1 MVVNREDKV
10 VWLNSRNNKF
20 LVKSSYVA
28 LEPKESISFPIS
40 VIWNSLVSS
49 KVSLLHL
56 GR

>member
-40 VIWNSLVSS
+40 VIWNSLVSF